1 MASRGTRSQKGSKG
15 SSWEDD
21 ESRTLKTTPRGKNGN
36 KDGHRVRKPQPPQ
49 NSIRA
54 AVKQQRCR
62 RPNASQRCNSDG
74 DSDGDSEPTDYYTNE
89 DGNGAISSEN
99 FSNTPLTYNPDCHY
113 SKHACLYPKAER
125 DESTAP
131 DYDDQ
136 FDPESERLRLET
148 ERVTR
153 ERLLLEMERF
163 KRKMANRKIAQW
175 LIDVRWNVQF
185 LFARIKMLRGLLDC
199 NPTCVNVE
207 LTAAL
212 DWFDTTTGQD
222 HKDARETLFAMLRKH
237 LPFTSTSVPIAP
249 VPAPVMSYPQ
259 ATVIP
264 SFAFNATEFPS
275 L

>member
-1 MASRGTRSQKGSKG
+1 MASRETRSRGGSFD
-15 SSWEDD
+15 SSR
-21 ESRTLKTTPRGKNGN
+21 ESVPRTLKTTPRGKNGN

-49 NSIRA
+49 NA
-54 AVKQQRCR
+54 LQPAVKQQRCR
-62 RPNASQRCNSDG
+62 RPSAYQRH
-74 DSDGDSEPTDYYTNE
+74 DSDGDGDGEPTDYYTNE
-89 DGNGAISSEN
+89 DGNVAISSEN

-113 SKHACLYPKAER
+113 SKHACLYPKPDR
-125 DESTAP
+125 DESAAL

-148 ERVTR
+148 ERVTHD
-153 ERLLLEMERF
+153 RLLLETERF

-185 LFARIKMLRGLLDC
+185 LFARIKMLRGLLNCD
-199 NPTCVNVE
+199 PTCVKPE

-222 HKDARETLFAMLRKH
+222 HKDARETLFAMLRIH
-237 LPFTSTSVPIAP
+237 LPFTSVKSDGASVPIAP
-249 VPAPVMSYPQ
+249 APVLSYPQ
-259 ATVIP
+259 ATVV
-264 SFAFNATEFPS
+264 STFAFNATEFPS